1 MKVNKGYFLEY
12 RFIII
17 MAFALATIAMG
28 SMFFFYDNSPIN
40 SAHNNPE
47 YIYNTWKVEKFYKN
61 GKLVLDNSKYNLLL
75 FRVNKNGTAEWI
87 KPDRTLPISFKITP
101 DGTQIITDN
110 GFSIED
116 IETIF
121 ELKKDRFRFGKRNIV
136 AHYEYVM
143 VPADEGK

>member
-1 MKVNKGYFLEY
+1 MNANKSYFLQ
-12 RFIII
+12 FKFVIIA
-17 MAFALATIAMG
+17 AFAIATIAMG
-28 SMFFFYDNSPIN
+28 SMFFFYNNYPADS
-40 SAHNNPE
+40 SHNNPA
-47 YIYNTWKVEKFYKN
+47 YIYNTWKVEKFYRN
-61 GKLVLDNSKYNLLL
+61 GKLVLDNNKYSTLL

-121 ELKKDRFRFGKRNIV
+121 ELKKERFRFGKRNIIS
-136 AHYEYVM
+136 HYEYVM
-143 VPADEGK
+143 VPADKK